1 MARVEFRE
9 GIQCTKCNKI
19 IIPDLFTS
27 ELCQGCGTKLM
38 DINYSNRTYSRC
50 ECCKDVTVKIT
61 HKLFSDI
68 YEVVEV

>member
-9 GIQCTKCNKI
+9 GIQCTKCNNI

-27 ELCQGCGTKLM
+27 ELCQECGTKLIN
-38 DINYSNRTYSRC
+38 INYRNRTYSRRG
-50 ECCKDVTVKIT
+50 CCKEVTVKVT
-61 HKLFSDI
+61 HKLFHDI